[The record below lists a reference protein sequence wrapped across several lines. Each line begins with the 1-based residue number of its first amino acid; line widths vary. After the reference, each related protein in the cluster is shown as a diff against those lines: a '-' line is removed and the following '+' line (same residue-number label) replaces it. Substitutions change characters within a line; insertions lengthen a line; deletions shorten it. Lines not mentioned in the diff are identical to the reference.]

1 MKKILIII
9 VAFFVFFIA
18 VVFATFAYSG
28 LFAKVT
34 FEQKEM
40 GPFVVAYMDHVG
52 DYSKIKEPM
61 DEVYEELKSEGIVC
75 TKGVGVYFDDPKKT
89 EKENL
94 KSYAGCL
101 LEGDA
106 LSEVSDLQTKMK
118 IYQLEKGKF
127 AVSSFPYKNTLSII
141 IGVMRVY
148 PKMSEY
154 ISENKLNSAEIVEIY
169 DMENQVIFYLM
180 PIR

>member
-40 GPFVVAYMDHVG
+40 GPFVVAYMDH
-52 DYSKIKEPM
+52 
-61 DEVYEELKSEGIVC
+61 VYEELKSEGIVC